1 MTDSSK
7 SVGQD
12 WTEVFPAG
20 AIHNGRVL
28 ADRIEAG
35 GFDFDPGRIS
45 DSGDWRDLR
54 RCFEC
59 LVEWAENHPSPPP
72 SPSIDPEVHRQV
84 VEALKVSKR
93 LIDEALPKFDWGN
106 SALDADAI
114 RLLNEVPVIVDAAL
128 SLAGEVR

>member
-1 MTDSSK
+1 
-7 SVGQD
+7 
-12 WTEVFPAG
+12 
-20 AIHNGRVL
+20 
-28 ADRIEAG
+28 
-35 GFDFDPGRIS
+35 
-45 DSGDWRDLR
+45 
-54 RCFEC
+54 
-59 LVEWAENHPSPPP
+59 
-72 SPSIDPEVHRQV
+72 V